1 VDFIV
6 HRWNRLKHNGTNDNF
21 SSYRPM
27 LRARLQKLM
36 LSNLKHNKKLGKALR
51 QEPIR
56 LGLAVTSI
64 GAGCLTISYL
74 SSSVI
79 LTFIGLGLTL
89 WGLLLFYISQ
99 PRSIPRKVFDV
110 LSFSMLRSIDA
121 IVGELY
127 HGESVVHFYDANR
140 NGLAQGYIYFAHKP
154 NGAVQNYVQLNSQ
167 EISKNDLDGTFILS
181 PSQGLLDLFEMEL
194 NVNLANIDFPFLE
207 RKLPDILVEEL
218 KLVDYFLIEGND
230 DTFAIQFSGEP
241 SVHLCR
247 LINEKSEIGYRI
259 GCPVCSVL
267 ALALSK
273 STGRPIR
280 IKQTITEGDGSNIR
294 TVYEKI
300 SS

>member
-1 VDFIV
+1 
-6 HRWNRLKHNGTNDNF
+6 
-21 SSYRPM
+21 
-27 LRARLQKLM
+27 M
-36 LSNLKHNKKLGKALR
+36 LSNLKHNKKLWKALR
-51 QEPIR
+51 RGTIR
-56 LGLAVTSI
+56 LGLGVTSI
-64 GAGCLTISYL
+64 GAVSLTISYL
-74 SSSVI
+74 SSSTI

-89 WGLLLFYISQ
+89 WGLLLLYISQ

-121 IVGELY
+121 IVDELY
-127 HGESVVHFYDANR
+127 HGESVVHFYHENG
-140 NGLAQGYIYFAHKP
+140 NGLAQGYIYFTRP

-167 EISKNDLDGTFILS
+167 EISQNDPNGTVILS
-181 PSQGLLDLFEMEL
+181 PSQGLLDLFEKEL

-207 RKLPDILVEEL
+207 RTLPDILVEEL
-218 KLVDYFLIEGND
+218 KLVDYFLIEAND
-230 DTFAIQFSGEP
+230 DTFAIRFSGEP

-247 LINEKSEIGYRI
+247 LINEKSKIGYRI

-280 IKQTITEGDGSNIR
+280 IKQTITEGDGNNIR

-300 SS
+300 RS

>member
-181 PSQGLLDLFEMEL
+181 PSQGLLDLFEKEL

-300 SS
+300 RS

>member
-89 WGLLLFYISQ
+89 WGLLLFYMLQ

-181 PSQGLLDLFEMEL
+181 PSQGLLDLFEKEL

>member
-167 EISKNDLDGTFILS
+167 EISQNDLDGTFILS
-181 PSQGLLDLFEMEL
+181 PSQGLLDLFEKEL

>member
-27 LRARLQKLM
+27 LRAKLQKLM

-181 PSQGLLDLFEMEL
+181 PSQGLLDLFEKEL

>member
-1 VDFIV
+1 MDFIV
-6 HRWNRLKHNGTNDNF
+6 HRWNRLKHYGTNDNF

-99 PRSIPRKVFDV
+99 PKSIPRKVFDV

-121 IVGELY
+121 IVDESY

-140 NGLAQGYIYFAHKP
+140 NSLAKGYIYFAHKP

-181 PSQGLLDLFEMEL
+181 PSQGLLDLFEKEL
-194 NVNLANIDFPFLE
+194 NVNLAKIDFPFLE
-207 RKLPDILVEEL
+207 RALPDILVEEL
-218 KLVDYFLIEGND
+218 KLVDYFLIESND

-300 SS
+300 RS

>member
-154 NGAVQNYVQLNSQ
+154 NGAIQNYVQLNSQ
-167 EISKNDLDGTFILS
+167 EISQNVLDGTFILS
-181 PSQGLLDLFEMEL
+181 PSQGLLDLFEKEL

>member
-1 VDFIV
+1 V
-6 HRWNRLKHNGTNDNF
+6 L
-21 SSYRPM
+21 S
-27 LRARLQKLM
+27 ARLQKLM

-51 QEPIR
+51 QETVR

-121 IVGELY
+121 IVDELY
-127 HGESVVHFYDANR
+127 HGESVVHFYDADR
-140 NGLAQGYIYFAHKP
+140 NGLAKGYIYFAHKP
-154 NGAVQNYVQLNSQ
+154 SGAVRNYVQFNSQ
-167 EISKNDLDGTFILS
+167 EISQNDLDGTFILS
-181 PSQGLLDLFEMEL
+181 PSQGLLDLFEKEL
-194 NVNLANIDFPFLE
+194 KVNLAKIDFPFLE
-207 RKLPDILVEEL
+207 RTLPDILVEEL
-218 KLVDYFLIEGND
+218 KLVDYFLIEAND
-230 DTFAIQFSGEP
+230 DTFAIRFSGEP

-247 LINEKSEIGYRI
+247 LINEKSKIGYRI

-280 IKQTITEGDGSNIR
+280 IKQTITEGDGSSTIR

-300 SS
+300 RS